1 MLSRGKN
8 VTVHL
13 IRDLTALPSGRKKPL
28 CHSSSCSNF
37 YAVCIQRD
45 SHDIFSLPPM
55 TPAGRVVA
63 ATGRDRLISR
73 TRALFESFWLRFF
86 LKNGC
91 FPEVLNL
98 RSTIQP
104 SCRSR
109 AHACFL
115 MWLLDCYRQDDGS
128 LYSLHRMPIRHN
140 MTVKIPL
147 LHSR

>member
-63 ATGRDRLISR
+63 ATGRDR
-73 TRALFESFWLRFF
+73 THFKNASFVRVILV
-86 LKNGC
+86 
-91 FPEVLNL
+91 EVLL
-98 RSTIQP
+98 EK
-104 SCRSR
+104 
-109 AHACFL
+109 
-115 MWLLDCYRQDDGS
+115 
-128 LYSLHRMPIRHN
+128 RMFP
-140 MTVKIPL
+140 
-147 LHSR
+147 